1 MPQNERSGLRPV
13 GRPQDRNTDI
23 IHTHEAGHR
32 KRWTASETGMSD
44 PKAAY
49 ASILCECRA
58 AWRNRPLRTEVDL
71 LDHPA
76 LAGLPEL
83 APPTKAGTLLLTG
96 GPDPGRFLG
105 GRFDLSGLGLER
117 LGIEACGFRSRH
129 SRCLCGVNG
138 FGVQASGGLRRS
150 RRKAGRPDRKYDERA
165 ETMTRKFRHGR
176 RSQVDGVTMIP
187 CRWDGCLF
195 NHLRL

>member
-13 GRPQDRNTDI
+13 GRPQHRSI

-32 KRWTASETGMSD
+32 KRWTASGTGMSD

-58 AWRNRPLRTEVDL
+58 AWRNRPLRTKVDL
-71 LDHPA
+71 LHHPT

-83 APPTKAGTLLLTG
+83 ASPTKAGTLLLTG
-96 GPDPGRFLG
+96 GPNPGRFLG
-105 GRFDLSGLGLER
+105 GRFDLGGLGLER

-138 FGVQASGGLRRS
+138 FGVQASGGLGRRC
-150 RRKAGRPDRKYDERA
+150 RKADRPNRKDDERA
-165 ETMTRKFRHGR
+165 DTMRRKSGTGGLP
-176 RSQVDGVTMIP
+176 RSAI
-187 CRWDGCLF
+187 
-195 NHLRL
+195 